1 MVLWILATVAAFFVK
16 GVCGFANTL
25 VFTSIL
31 AFGITNVSI
40 SPVELLLG
48 YPSNIIL
55 TWKNRARL
63 RPGIWI
69 LLSLLVLAGSFVGT
83 LLLKN
88 VNPGYIKI
96 IFGVVVILLGIE
108 MLLRESGSVRFK
120 ESKVLLSVIGI
131 ISGVLC
137 GLFGVGALLAAYVGR
152 TTESSDEFKANIC
165 AIFILENTFR
175 IILYIVLGIITL
187 SAVKHAVIL
196 LPFMAAGL
204 YTGIRCGKV
213 LHEKT
218 VKRLVIAFLILS
230 GIIMIITN
238 I

>member
-1 MVLWILATVAAFFVK
+1 MILWILATVAAFFVK

-31 AFGITNVSI
+31 AFGTTNVSI

-48 YPSNIIL
+48 YPTNIVL
-55 TWKNRARL
+55 MWKNRARL
-63 RPGIWI
+63 RPEIWI
-69 LLSLLVLAGSFVGT
+69 PLSLLVLVGSFVGA

-88 VNPGYIKI
+88 VSPGFIKI
-96 IFGVVVILLGIE
+96 IFGVVIILLGIE
-108 MLLRESGSVRFK
+108 MLLRESGSLRLK
-120 ESKVLLSVIGI
+120 ESKALLSVIGI
-131 ISGVLC
+131 VSGVLC

-165 AIFILENTFR
+165 AVFIIENTFR

-187 SAVKHAVIL
+187 SAVKHAVFL
-196 LPFMAAGL
+196 FPFMAAGL
-204 YTGIRCGKV
+204 YAGIRCGKV

-218 VKRLVIAFLILS
+218 VKRLVIVFLILS
-230 GIIMIITN
+230 GIMMIITN

>member
-1 MVLWILATVAAFFVK
+1 MVLWILATVAAFFIK

-40 SPVELLLG
+40 YPVELLLG

-69 LLSLLVLAGSFVGT
+69 PLSLLVLAGSFVGT

-108 MLLRESGSVRFK
+108 MLLRESRSILPLRKSPYIFAPYT
-120 ESKVLLSVIGI
+120 LLT
-131 ISGVLC
+131 LR
-137 GLFGVGALLAAYVGR
+137 LFL
-152 TTESSDEFKANIC
+152 
-165 AIFILENTFR
+165 
-175 IILYIVLGIITL
+175 
-187 SAVKHAVIL
+187 
-196 LPFMAAGL
+196 
-204 YTGIRCGKV
+204 
-213 LHEKT
+213 
-218 VKRLVIAFLILS
+218 LILDVFQLHLHHFYVRLNDY
-230 GIIMIITN
+230 IFHRLLF
-238 I
+238 